1 MVLEFEQIEALC
13 KDRDLFGRVV
23 TQVKYTPQE
32 AALIGAAYL
41 QIFKRQIVQTCGNCV
56 GDALSELVA
65 LYRKNP
71 EKMEEQNTCKYQLRA
86 GMLIRLKFGDNV
98 YYSNANLT
106 DKVAEEYIMAKP
118 SRLSDFEKYP
128 DSILKKIEA
137 GKTAPESAE
146 GAEPAPAKSET
157 AKARKTGA
165 AKTGTTRAK
174 DTKTGNKKT
183 TTTGGRK
190 RKTANPA
197 PESAE
202 GAEPAKE
209 PTDGEATAPE
219 TENPQA

>member
-1 MVLEFEQIEALC
+1 MHLEFEEIAALC
-13 KDRDLFGRVV
+13 EDRELFGRVV
-23 TQVKYTPQE
+23 SKATYTPQE
-32 AALIGAAYL
+32 AAQIGAAYL

-56 GDALSELVA
+56 GDALAELVA

-71 EKMEEQNTCKYQLRA
+71 EKMKEQNSCNYKLRA

-128 DSILKKIEA
+128 ESIVKKIEA
-137 GKTAPESAE
+137 TAT
-146 GAEPAPAKSET
+146 ET
-157 AKARKTGA
+157 AK
-165 AKTGTTRAK
+165 TTRAK
-174 DTKTGNKKT
+174 GTKTGNKKT

-190 RKTANPA
+190 RKKANPA

-202 GAEPAKE
+202 VAEPAQE
-209 PTDGEATAPE
+209 PTDGEATATE
-219 TENPQA
+219 TDHPQA